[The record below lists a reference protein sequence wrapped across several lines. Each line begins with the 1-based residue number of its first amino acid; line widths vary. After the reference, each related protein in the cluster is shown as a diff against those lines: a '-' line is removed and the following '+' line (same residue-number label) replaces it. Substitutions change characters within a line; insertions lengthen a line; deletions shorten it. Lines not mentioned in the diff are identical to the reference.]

1 VYQLVQDQVS
11 RYLKPLHGDVIP
23 GRTGRQRLGGGK
35 ELLLDS
41 LLGYCTKHQDGP
53 GHAQPM
59 GNDAFDNEISRRAIP
74 PSSVS
79 MPAATASDNARPLLR
94 PLSTEDAMAG
104 APLPSRGFCLRLVT
118 GERDEAGE
126 HDCDFVIV
134 IAVGN
139 VDLR

>member
-1 VYQLVQDQVS
+1 M
-11 RYLKPLHGDVIP
+11 
-23 GRTGRQRLGGGK
+23 GK
-35 ELLLDS
+35 
-41 LLGYCTKHQDGP
+41 DGF
-53 GHAQPM
+53 
-59 GNDAFDNEISRRAIP
+59 GNETSRRAIP

-79 MPAATASDNARPLLR
+79 MPATASDALTGSGIASLPLLH

-118 GERDEAGE
+118 GERDEVGE

-134 IAVGN
+134 IVVGN